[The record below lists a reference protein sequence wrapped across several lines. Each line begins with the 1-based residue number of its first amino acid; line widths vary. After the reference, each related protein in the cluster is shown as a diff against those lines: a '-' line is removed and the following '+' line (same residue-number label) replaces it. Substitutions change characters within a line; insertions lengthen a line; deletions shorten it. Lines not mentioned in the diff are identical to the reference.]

1 MENQLIYLQNL
12 FERRRDKF
20 PNLVKF
26 WEKYIDIQKKR
37 FQHNLDKC
45 EELFTNIENDIQ
57 QDIPMET
64 IIFLAMLSRIK
75 S

>member
-1 MENQLIYLQNL
+1 MENQLNNMQIL
-12 FERRRDKF
+12 FEERRDKF

-26 WEKYIDIQKKR
+26 WEKYIDLQKKR
-37 FQHNLDKC
+37 FQKNLDKC

-64 IIFLAMLSRIK
+64 ICFLAMLSRVN
-75 S
+75 